1 MGNEMETPIGL
12 NGIDFT
18 SAALIRPGTLE
29 VRRLS
34 EIAGTFADAEAVRE
48 VLRLRDPVVFERRLP
63 PDPPWSH
70 LVYEVTILYP
80 GRVGE
85 EFMGTSGRCG
95 ADPALWVGLRGE
107 GRVIRAPDEIVPVER
122 GSVLQIEP
130 DRPWRTVNVGRF
142 DLVYLTVRSA
152 TRVEAAPAGA
162 FRATVVAGPGGAPAP
177 RARA

>member
-1 MGNEMETPIGL
+1 MEMPIGL

-34 EIAGTFADAEAVRE
+34 EVAGMFADPAAVRE
-48 VLRLRDPVVFERRLP
+48 ILRLRDPVVFERRLP
-63 PDPPWSH
+63 PDPPRPH

-80 GRVGE
+80 GRIGA
-85 EFMGTSGRCG
+85 EFMGTEARRG

-107 GRVIRAPDEIVPVER
+107 GRVIRTPDEVIPVEK

-130 DRPWRTVNVGRF
+130 GRAWRTVNVGRF
-142 DLVYLTVRSA
+142 DLVFLTIRGA
-152 TRVEAAPAGA
+152 GGIETAPAGE
-162 FRATVVAGPGGAPAP
+162 FRVTVVAGPDGAPAP